1 MNCEHVAYLHFILWH
16 HAQLWLELLASSLMD
31 SNQGYHICPRT
42 FFRDSIALLLES
54 ICFLEISC
62 FLQLCNQA
70 YVSQFWCIGFFLLL
84 VIVAPHAL
92 NVAVYVQVCRLFCVL
107 YMALFRQKWKCS
119 QYLCSI
125 CCSNLC
131 MLLISLSF
139 PSEGWSIPLAL
150 GMAWKASWISFLISS
165 TFSVAHWNFK
175 SCL

>member
-107 YMALFRQKWKCS
+107 YMALFGLVQAKMKVFSVPLFNLLQQSLYVTYFIVFPIWRMKHSFSPWHGLKGVLNFFFDFLHF
-119 QYLCSI
+119 LCST
-125 CCSNLC
+125 LK
-131 MLLISLSF
+131 L
-139 PSEGWSIPLAL
+139 
-150 GMAWKASWISFLISS
+150 
-165 TFSVAHWNFK
+165 
-175 SCL
+175 